1 MKRRIRLT
9 ESDIRN
15 IVKRSVKRILK
26 EDVGTPD
33 MEGRWF
39 ELCWRLDEKQMQ
51 NAMYSFLSEK
61 GLLEEFINTVASNNG
76 IDSYTF
82 EDDANDA
89 EEW

>member
-51 NAMYSFLSEK
+51 NAMRLRTDGRRQRGCYGSDASES
-61 GLLEEFINTVASNNG
+61 TVSG
-76 IDSYTF
+76 
-82 EDDANDA
+82 
-89 EEW
+89 